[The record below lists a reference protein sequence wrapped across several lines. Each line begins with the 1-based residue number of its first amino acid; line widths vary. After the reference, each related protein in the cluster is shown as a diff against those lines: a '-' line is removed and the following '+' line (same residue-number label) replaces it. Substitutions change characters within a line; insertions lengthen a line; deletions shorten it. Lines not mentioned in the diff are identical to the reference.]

1 MRKIAIVTRKLIPGG
16 IEKSLISMVN
26 EMCNLKYDVTVF
38 VVEQGGEFERDIP
51 SNVTIKPIFKD
62 NIATKKKV
70 VSLLLEKKI
79 IKAVSVIKN
88 IILSNF
94 TKNIYKSMY
103 YPTKNMEVNKE
114 LYDLVI
120 SYHSPISFSAVY
132 SINNIK
138 SVKKAIWI
146 HTELEKCKKEL
157 IKFKKLYNEYDMIFA
172 VSNGVKKQFIDIFP
186 EYKNKVDIYYNS
198 ISIKEIRE
206 KAKENIVFNY
216 EKGAFKIVTVGRL
229 SNEKGQDLIP
239 YIIKKLNIKEIKVNW
254 YLIESGELRTQI
266 EENAKK
272 CCVEDS
278 IIYLGNKKNPY
289 PYIEMCDIYV
299 QPSREESFGL
309 TISEAKCLCKPIV
322 ATNTIGAREQIQD
335 GFNGLLSEH
344 DVKTISDKI
353 INLIEDKE
361 LLNKLII
368 NLSNEDI
375 NKSDEIRKIEYI
387 IS

>member
-1 MRKIAIVTRKLIPGG
+1 
-16 IEKSLISMVN
+16 
-26 EMCNLKYDVTVF
+26 
-38 VVEQGGEFERDIP
+38 
-51 SNVTIKPIFKD
+51 
-62 NIATKKKV
+62 
-70 VSLLLEKKI
+70 
-79 IKAVSVIKN
+79 
-88 IILSNF
+88 
-94 TKNIYKSMY
+94 MY
-103 YPTKNMEVNKE
+103 YATKNMEVNKE

-198 ISIKEIRE
+198 INIKEIRE

-229 SNEKGQDLIP
+229 STEKGQDLIP
-239 YIIKKLNIKEIKVNW
+239 YIIKKLNIKGIKVNW
-254 YLIESGELRTQI
+254 YLIGSGELRTQI

-289 PYIEMCDIYV
+289 PYIQMCDIYV

-353 INLIEDKE
+353 INLIEDEE

>member
-62 NIATKKKV
+62 NISTKKKV
-70 VSLLLEKKI
+70 VNLLLEKKA
-79 IKAVSVIKN
+79 IKVVSVIKN

-103 YPTKNMEVNKE
+103 YATKNMEVNKE

-157 IKFKKLYNEYDMIFA
+157 IKFKKIYNEYDMIFA

-198 ISIKEIRE
+198 INIKEIRE

-229 SNEKGQDLIP
+229 STEKGQDLIP
-239 YIIKKLNIKEIKVNW
+239 YIIKKLNIKGIKVNW
-254 YLIESGELRTQI
+254 YLIGSGELRTQI

-289 PYIEMCDIYV
+289 PYIQMCDIYV

-353 INLIEDKE
+353 INLIEDEE